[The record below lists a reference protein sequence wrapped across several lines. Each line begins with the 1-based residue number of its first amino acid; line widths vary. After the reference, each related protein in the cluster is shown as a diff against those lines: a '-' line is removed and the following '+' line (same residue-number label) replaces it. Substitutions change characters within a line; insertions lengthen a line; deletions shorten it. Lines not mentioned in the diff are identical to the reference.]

1 MDENHIVVIPIPS
14 DGMVTYGNED
24 TEKIPKIY
32 RKDQNSTKNEKMI
45 EKNEN
50 NDICLPY
57 LLELW
62 HHIESIELFRNAYYL
77 TYCVSY
83 DVHYLV
89 ENILQ
94 CRFKVKRVLR
104 SPGRSGQ
111 RERRTNRCC
120 QQGEAFERDS

>member
-32 RKDQNSTKNEKMI
+32 REDQNSTKNEKMI

-57 LLELW
+57 LLEL
-62 HHIESIELFRNAYYL
+62 
-77 TYCVSY
+77 
-83 DVHYLV
+83 
-89 ENILQ
+89 
-94 CRFKVKRVLR
+94 
-104 SPGRSGQ
+104 
-111 RERRTNRCC
+111 
-120 QQGEAFERDS
+120 